1 MKTRIQSE
9 IRLDTILAVFEQHKD
24 NFYICYVVAN
34 QLRDQIEKLPGYQE
48 FKTEYY
54 DGDDYAD
61 LGVHYSFLLDYVGAG
76 MLCENVV
83 GYFNIHIEKHF
94 PDVLV
99 WESSFYSGTL
109 RMYQHSEEI
118 GFTQWNRIARI
129 KMMQRILKDDPEAVI
144 SINIEVGRDTEFA
157 Q

>member
-9 IRLDTILAVFEQHKD
+9 IRLDTILAVFDQHKD

-54 DGDDYAD
+54 GDD
-61 LGVHYSFLLDYVGAG
+61 LGVHYSFLLNYVGAG

-94 PDVLV
+94 PDAAV

-109 RMYQHSEEI
+109 RKYQHSGDI
-118 GFTQWNRIARI
+118 GVTQWNRIARI